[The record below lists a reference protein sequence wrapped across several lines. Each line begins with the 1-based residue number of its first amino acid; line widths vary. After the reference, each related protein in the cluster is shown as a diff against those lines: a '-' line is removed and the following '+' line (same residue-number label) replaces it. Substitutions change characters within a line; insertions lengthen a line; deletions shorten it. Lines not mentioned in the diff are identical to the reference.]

1 MKVIALIVLYVAVV
15 WLITR
20 FIAVCTKEEENHD

>member
-15 WLITR
+15 WFITR
-20 FIAVCTKEEENHD
+20 FLEVCTWEEDHDA